1 MCIGKGG
8 HNEKLKRNCIISFE
22 VVYFSSFYY
31 RDSLCCFSFS
41 KSGSQF
47 NIITTAKIFMSYN
60 EGENGISIVDALF
73 MEDSVGMCLFGSG
86 QVFDFMVV
94 AFIFRMIT

>member
-1 MCIGKGG
+1 
-8 HNEKLKRNCIISFE
+8 
-22 VVYFSSFYY
+22 
-31 RDSLCCFSFS
+31 
-41 KSGSQF
+41 
-47 NIITTAKIFMSYN
+47 MSYN

>member
-1 MCIGKGG
+1 
-8 HNEKLKRNCIISFE
+8 
-22 VVYFSSFYY
+22 
-31 RDSLCCFSFS
+31 
-41 KSGSQF
+41 
-47 NIITTAKIFMSYN
+47 MSYN

-94 AFIFRMIT
+94 AFIFRMITQEETELVGYTMESNHCMSNIATDNSTFAILIVNSLQTT